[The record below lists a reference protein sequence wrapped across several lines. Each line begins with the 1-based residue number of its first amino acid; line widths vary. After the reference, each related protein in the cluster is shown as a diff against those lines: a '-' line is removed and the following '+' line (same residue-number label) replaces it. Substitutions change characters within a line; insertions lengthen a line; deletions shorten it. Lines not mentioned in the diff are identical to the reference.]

1 MVFLFRSRN
10 ESIESKNILSGL
22 TTNINQNF
30 NKADKSCGPS
40 RKATSWTS
48 TPDLTTLS
56 DSVTSQFEKSKSK

>member
-1 MVFLFRSRN
+1 MFLVRSRN
-10 ESIESKNILSGL
+10 ESMELKTVSSGL
-22 TTNINQNF
+22 TTNISEHY

-56 DSVTSQFEKSKSK
+56 GSVSSQIGKSKSK